1 MRKAKL
7 FSGGNQQKIVVSKCV
22 NADPKIL
29 LVDEPTRGVDV
40 GAKEEIH
47 AILDEMV
54 KEGKSI
60 IVVSSELLEVL
71 KLSDRVLVVRDG
83 RIVAELTK
91 EEAGQE
97 VIMQYAM
104 GGSSYE

>member
-54 KEGKSI
+54 K
-60 IVVSSELLEVL
+60 
-71 KLSDRVLVVRDG
+71 
-83 RIVAELTK
+83 K
-91 EEAGQE
+91 EKA
-97 VIMQYAM
+97 
-104 GGSSYE
+104 SL

>member
-1 MRKAKL
+1 MNIRPIKNTSAP
-7 FSGGNQQKIVVSKCV
+7 VSYTH
-22 NADPKIL
+22 L
-29 LVDEPTRGVDV
+29 DV
-40 GAKEEIH
+40 YKRQ
-47 AILDEMV
+47 
-54 KEGKSI
+54 
-60 IVVSSELLEVL
+60 VVSSELLEVL

>member
-1 MRKAKL
+1 M
-7 FSGGNQQKIVVSKCV
+7 

>member
-1 MRKAKL
+1 
-7 FSGGNQQKIVVSKCV
+7 
-22 NADPKIL
+22 
-29 LVDEPTRGVDV
+29 VDV

-47 AILDEMV
+47 AILDGMV

-104 GGSSYE
+104 GGKQL

>member
-1 MRKAKL
+1 MKGDRL
-7 FSGGNQQKIVVSKCV
+7 H
-22 NADPKIL
+22 L
-29 LVDEPTRGVDV
+29 LGEFRGCDF
-40 GAKEEIH
+40 IN
-47 AILDEMV
+47 MV

>member
-1 MRKAKL
+1 
-7 FSGGNQQKIVVSKCV
+7 
-22 NADPKIL
+22 
-29 LVDEPTRGVDV
+29 
-40 GAKEEIH
+40 
-47 AILDEMV
+47 MV

-104 GGSSYE
+104 GGKQL